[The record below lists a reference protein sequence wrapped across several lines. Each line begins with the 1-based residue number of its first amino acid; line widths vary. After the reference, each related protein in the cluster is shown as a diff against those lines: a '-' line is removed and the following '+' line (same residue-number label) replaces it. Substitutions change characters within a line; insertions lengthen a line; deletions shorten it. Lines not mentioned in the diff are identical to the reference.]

1 MKCTEI
7 LLQDH
12 IIIRRAL
19 DIVDGMLR
27 KLDEG
32 QRIEI
37 YDAATILKFLRVFGD
52 QYHQAMEETVLF
64 PALLV
69 AVPGDPLL
77 LELVAE
83 YGGERSL
90 VDQIEEALTFRRGT
104 AFHRSSHQLTS
115 LLRSHCEREGII
127 VCDLAA
133 RYLSQEQ
140 DNEISAQF
148 LANRHQAETHADLS
162 RLERKYWPR
171 PSLDSLRPDRQDA
184 WAQGSGL
191 YT

>member
-83 YGGERSL
+83 
-90 VDQIEEALTFRRGT
+90 
-104 AFHRSSHQLTS
+104 
-115 LLRSHCEREGII
+115 
-127 VCDLAA
+127 
-133 RYLSQEQ
+133 
-140 DNEISAQF
+140 
-148 LANRHQAETHADLS
+148 
-162 RLERKYWPR
+162 
-171 PSLDSLRPDRQDA
+171 
-184 WAQGSGL
+184 
-191 YT
+191 